1 MSKAAAE
8 LVPVLFVF
16 DLIQKPQLNLT
27 GNLENSEQS
36 SSCFREQ

>member
-8 LVPVLFVF
+8 LVPVLF
-16 DLIQKPQLNLT
+16 DLIQKHQLNLS

-36 SSCFREQ
+36 SPHFKEQ